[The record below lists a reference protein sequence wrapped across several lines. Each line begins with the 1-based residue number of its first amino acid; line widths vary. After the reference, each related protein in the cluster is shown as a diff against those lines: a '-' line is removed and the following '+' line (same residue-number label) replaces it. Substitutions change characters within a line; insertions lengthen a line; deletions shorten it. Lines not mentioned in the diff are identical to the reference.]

1 MPTYKV
7 QMKDSVLVD
16 SEYPNQQFSTSETTQ
31 MTDTQYTFFTFEDV
45 PDAYKYKVITGGNF
59 SAYGK
64 ALSLGS
70 YSGWGNTTKYK
81 YFGACSFWCTVTAI
95 DIDTVTY
102 KTAPML
108 YTSVGSAYCSFD
120 TDAYTS
126 PPSQYFLWGSDGVSA
141 AFCGAALKYGC
152 RTGSPTTSATSQVN
166 LTHASSNRPYLL
178 ISYNDDNVS
187 VKFSSMEPSGG
198 YVARHDYQLF
208 KWTTTPTGECAAT
221 VKSVSNSIQWRIGD
235 SGSVSSVEGLG
246 NIDYCVVPADTFP
259 ASDNIQWRAVVTLNS
274 GETATSAWQTISTQE
289 ALSSAE
295 CLSPKNV
302 YVDATQPT
310 EFSWRHIIS
319 TGTEQTAWD
328 IQTSLD
334 GNEWTDLASG
344 TGPETT
350 TTVAASTFE
359 AGTLYWRV
367 RTYNTDDAASE
378 WSEPA
383 QVTVIDA
390 PDAPAVRIDQPTPRA
405 KVSWQSTG
413 QEGYE
418 IEVDGESIGVFFGV
432 YTTYLFDDFLADG
445 GHVVR
450 VRIQNK
456 YGYWSEWGSAG
467 FTVTNIPG
475 EAITLDGVGG
485 NVATLEWTT
494 EGTYDRYIIY
504 RDGEIIGK
512 TTGTSWTDNLM
523 TGDATYY
530 VRGIAAED
538 GNYTQSNN
546 ANLQYVATAN
556 RLAAVEDWDWIT
568 LNLSATDTPT
578 TSISAARQ
586 FAATSYTGRKYPVAE
601 LSEFYSKS
609 ISINTAF
616 PLGSSDAKTFEGLI
630 GRVVCYKSISGD
642 SVIGVLGSLAKT
654 RNPFYQAYTCTIS
667 QIDWEEA
674 VSIDP

>member
-1 MPTYKV
+1 MPSYKV
-7 QMKDSVLVD
+7 QMKDAVLVD

-31 MTDTQYTFFTFEDV
+31 PTANQYVFMIFDEV
-45 PDAYKYKVITGGNF
+45 PDAYKYKVITGGTF
-59 SAYGK
+59 YAYGK
-64 ALSLGS
+64 GLDLRS
-70 YSGWGNTTKYK
+70 YVRLNRVPMYWYTGYG
-81 YFGACSFWCTVTAI
+81 SFWATVTSFVV
-95 DIDTVTY
+95 DTVTY
-102 KTAPML
+102 KTAPLL
-108 YTSVGSAYCSFD
+108 YTSVGHAYCSFM
-120 TDAYTS
+120 TDSYTS
-126 PPSQYFLWGSDGVSA
+126 PPSQQFLWGDDGVSA
-141 AFCGAALKYGC
+141 AFCEAILKYGC
-152 RTGSPTTSATSQVN
+152 RASVGSAQVN

-178 ISYNDDNVS
+178 VSYNDDNVS
-187 VKFSSMEPSGG
+187 VTFSALEPSGG

-208 KWTTTPTGECAAT
+208 KWTIEPTGKCAAE
-221 VKSVSNSIQWRIGD
+221 VKSVSNSIQWRIED
-235 SGSVSSVEGLG
+235 SGSINSVEGLG

-259 ASDNIQWRAVVTLNS
+259 AAENIQWRAIVTLNT
-274 GETATSAWQTISTQE
+274 GETVTSAWHSISTQE
-289 ALSSAE
+289 ALSEAE

-302 YVDATQPT
+302 YLDATQAT

-334 GNEWTDLASG
+334 GSQWTDLASG
-344 TGPETT
+344 TGAETT
-350 TTVAASTFE
+350 TTVAANTFE

-390 PDAPAVRIDQPTPRA
+390 PDAPAVRVDRTTPRA
-405 KVSWQSTG
+405 QISWQSTG

-418 IEVDGESIGVFFGV
+418 IELDGVSLGVFFGAG
-432 YTTYLFDDFLADG
+432 TSYLFDDFLSDG

-456 YGYWSEWGSAG
+456 YAYWSEWGSAG
-467 FTVTNIPG
+467 FTVINAAG

-485 NVATLEWTT
+485 NVATLTWST
-494 EGTYDRYIIY
+494 EGEFVRYIIY
-504 RDGEIIGK
+504 RDGVPIGK

-546 ANLQYVATAN
+546 ANLQYLATSN
-556 RLAAVEDWDWIT
+556 RISAVEDWDWIE
-568 LNLSATDTPT
+568 LSLSTTDTPT
-578 TSISAARQ
+578 TSITTARQ
-586 FAATSYTGRKYPVAE
+586 YAATNYTGHKYPVPE

-609 ISINTAF
+609 ISVSTAF
-616 PLGSSDAKTFEGLI
+616 SLGSAEVKAFEGLI

-642 SVIGVLGSLAKT
+642 SVVGVLGNISKA
-654 RNPFYQAYTCTIS
+654 RNPFYVAYTCTIS

-674 VSIDP
+674 VSVDP